1 MALYYS
7 SSSGQNELGK
17 FRRHRRPGMQHDAQ
31 RRFGGYRLE
40 LVSMETSAPFKRIRY
55 HLQIINDRNLRV
67 AYLRDFPNQHAA
79 FAAGELWIA
88 EREQALLQK
97 KES

>member
-7 SSSGQNELGK
+7 SSSGHNELGK
-17 FRRHRRPGMQHDAQ
+17 FRRHRRPGMQHDGQ

-40 LVSMETSAPFKRIRY
+40 LVSMETSAPFKRTRY
-55 HLQIINDRNLRV
+55 HLRVINDHNLRV
-67 AYLRDFPNQHAA
+67 AYLRDFPNQQAA

-88 EREQALLQK
+88 EREQALEEK
-97 KES
+97 RNS